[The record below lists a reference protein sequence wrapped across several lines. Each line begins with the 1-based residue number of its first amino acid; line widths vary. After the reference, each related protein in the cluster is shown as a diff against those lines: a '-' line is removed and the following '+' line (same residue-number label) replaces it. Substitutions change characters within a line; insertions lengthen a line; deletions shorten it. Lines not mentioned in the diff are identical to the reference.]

1 MERIKLVF
9 EKCDYVVKENDGV
22 VVALITANISKCIRN
37 TYRYIDEVIKVKGVA
52 RCHRDNFNETT
63 GKKLARAKAER
74 SAYIE
79 ARNILRDELR
89 DINKDVSIF
98 NTSID
103 FFNECIDHQNDY
115 INEF

>member
-9 EKCDYVVKENDGV
+9 KKCDYVVKENDGV
-22 VVALITANISKCIRN
+22 VIALITAHFDK
-37 TYRYIDEVIKVKGVA
+37 YVKGVDRYVMENIKVTGVA
-52 RCHRDNFNETT
+52 RCHRDTFDENT

-74 SAYIE
+74 SAYIA
-79 ARNILRDELR
+79 ARNILRNELR
-89 DINKDVSIF
+89 DINKGISTF

-103 FFNECIDHQNDY
+103 FFNECIDHQDDY

>member
-22 VVALITANISKCIRN
+22 VVALITAHINKCLTN
-37 TYRYIDEVIKVKGVA
+37 TCSYLDEVIKVTGVA
-52 RCHRDNFNETT
+52 RCHRDNFNEAT

-74 SAYIE
+74 SAYIA
-79 ARNILRDELR
+79 ARNILRNKLR
-89 DINKDVSIF
+89 DINKDISTF

-103 FFNECIDHQNDY
+103 FFNECIDHQDDY

>member
-22 VVALITANISKCIRN
+22 VIALITAHIDKYMKNIWEYFDK
-37 TYRYIDEVIKVKGVA
+37 VIKVTGVA
-52 RCHRDNFNETT
+52 RCHRDNFDETT

-74 SAYIE
+74 SAYIA
-79 ARNILRDELR
+79 ARNILRNKLR
-89 DINKDVSIF
+89 DINKDISTF

-103 FFNECIDHQNDY
+103 FFNECIDHQDDY